1 MFKKKYLGFFL
12 MGLGGIVGA
21 LVILMNFISRGQVGL
36 LLFLLAAAVGCVALG
51 SVFAFSQILDH
62 IIQPVI
68 VEIDE
73 DVQDDIEDI
82 KTKGMTNALFM
93 FLSTGLAALIFFYF
107 VLKLHKIEATWGGLP
122 VIIPA
127 GIVVVI
133 GTLIVLNTSWF
144 HDQQMPTPLWVFFIP
159 VIGIGLTLILGLQTE
174 NRRNLSWNAPDQV
187 VYNDFNPVASDILNS
202 DFLFSGSDSSSSC
215 DDDACL
221 AIVLIV
227 ALVVITLVM
236 VIGSAF
242 IPHFWLLSGMVF
254 LAILTIIT
262 IHEIRIRR
270 TAKEAA
276 DLAES
281 NQRVS
286 AMRKLPDEPPEEES
300 GINKENKD
308 G

>member
-1 MFKKKYLGFFL
+1 L
-12 MGLGGIVGA
+12 
-21 LVILMNFISRGQVGL
+21 LV
-36 LLFLLAAAVGCVALG
+36 AAVGCVALG
-51 SVFAFSQILDH
+51 SIFSFSQILDRF
-62 IIQPVI
+62 IQPVI

-73 DVQDDIEDI
+73 DVQDDLEDI

-127 GIVVVI
+127 GIVLVI
-133 GTLIVLNTSWF
+133 GTLIVINTSWF
-144 HDQQMPTPLWVFFIP
+144 RDQHLPTPLLVYFIP
-159 VIGIGLTLILGLQTE
+159 VIGIALTLILGLQTE
-174 NRRNLSWNAPDQV
+174 NRRNLSLNVLDQSG
-187 VYNDFNPVASDILNS
+187 YNDFTPLASDFFES
-202 DFLFSGSDSSSSC
+202 SLFSGGSDSSASC
-215 DDDACL
+215 DDDGCVAMM
-221 AIVLIV
+221 LII

-270 TAKEAA
+270 TAKQAEA
-276 DLAES
+276 LAES
-281 NQRVS
+281 NRWIKE
-286 AMRKLPDEPPEEES
+286 MRKSSDESPAGEF
-300 GINKENKD
+300 GNDKENKD